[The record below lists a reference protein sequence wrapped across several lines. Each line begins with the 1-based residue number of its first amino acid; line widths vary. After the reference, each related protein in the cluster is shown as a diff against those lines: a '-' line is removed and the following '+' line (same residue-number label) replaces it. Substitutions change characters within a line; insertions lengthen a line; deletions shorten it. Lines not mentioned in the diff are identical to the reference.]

1 MTTQKKQPFVAPEGD
16 LKARVVH
23 VVRAGRHTPRNDR
36 FNKGSTPR
44 LWITY
49 QLIDELNEDGNP
61 RWMTYAPY
69 GEPINSFF
77 TELGKQAEWLKALG
91 FRTNTEEAL
100 REAAGKPIFLDIEHN
115 TNPNTGITYS
125 NIVDVGKVRE
135 RDLDEF
141 PIHKDFKP
149 VYFDVYN
156 PVKEEFLALPL
167 WIKEYVMK
175 CEDDNLESTRQQME
189 EWFKEKQSD
198 TAGKPYADKKAE
210 PAKKKAAEPEASA
223 PELDYEDDVPF

>member
-61 RWMTYAPY
+61 RWMTYTPY

-91 FRTNTEEAL
+91 FKTNTEESLA
-100 REAAGKPIFLDIEHN
+100 EAIGKPVFLDIEHN
-115 TNPNTGITYS
+115 TNPSTGITYS
-125 NIVDVGKVRE
+125 NIVDIGKVRE

-156 PVKEEFLALPL
+156 PVKEDFLALPV

-175 CEDDNLESTRQQME
+175 CEDDNLEATRQLMA
-189 EWFKEKQSD
+189 EWFKENSEA
-198 TAGKPYADKKAE
+198 AGKPYAAKKAE
-210 PAKKKAAEPEASA
+210 AVKKKAADPSPET
-223 PELDYEDDVPF
+223 PYNDYEDDIPF